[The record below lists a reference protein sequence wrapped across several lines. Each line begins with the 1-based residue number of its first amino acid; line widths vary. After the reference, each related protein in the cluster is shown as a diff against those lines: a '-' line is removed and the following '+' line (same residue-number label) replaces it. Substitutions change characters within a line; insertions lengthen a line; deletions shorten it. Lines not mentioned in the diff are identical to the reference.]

1 MVWQELRDSAM
12 SAEQI
17 ENCDEPEFSDSQLR
31 DALKRVGRDA
41 RQATFKTGMS
51 IVVLKGQK
59 LVRVYEDGREV
70 AVQSLDQP
78 AHVAG
83 H

>member
-1 MVWQELRDSAM
+1 M
-12 SAEQI
+12 STEHI
-17 ENCDEPEFSDSQLR
+17 ENPGRVENCEQPEFSDSQLR

-41 RQATFKTGMS
+41 RQATFDTGMPI
-51 IVVLKGQK
+51 IVFKDKQ
-59 LVRVYEDGREV
+59 LVQVYSDGREV

-83 H
+83 HPI